1 MGGTVI
7 IYSSFAGKTRQ
18 IAKYMAEKA
27 GWDIF
32 DLKLQ
37 TNIDLTSYDRI
48 IMGTGVH
55 NGNPYARVTR
65 FVEDH
70 ADVFLDKDVALFVSC
85 LYVGERAAKQCS
97 EIAKEFHINN
107 AVFFSTRGEKNEA
120 GLPKDVDAFIER
132 MKS

>member
-7 IYSSFAGKTRQ
+7 IYSSFAGKTRK

-48 IMGTGVH
+48 IMGTG
-55 NGNPYARVTR
+55 
-65 FVEDH
+65 
-70 ADVFLDKDVALFVSC
+70 
-85 LYVGERAAKQCS
+85 
-97 EIAKEFHINN
+97 
-107 AVFFSTRGEKNEA
+107 
-120 GLPKDVDAFIER
+120 
-132 MKS
+132 